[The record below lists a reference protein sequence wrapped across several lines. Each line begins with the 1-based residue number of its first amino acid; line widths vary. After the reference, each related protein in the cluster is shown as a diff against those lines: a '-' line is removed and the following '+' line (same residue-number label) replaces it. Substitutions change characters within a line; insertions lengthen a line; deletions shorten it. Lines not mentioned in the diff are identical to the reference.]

1 MCYIL
6 HCYKKQN
13 FTIRQA
19 MRKIVIIG
27 SGFGGLSAAIRLQAR
42 GFQVTIL
49 EKNAR
54 VGGHA
59 YQLQKDGYTF
69 DMGPSLITAP
79 DILRSV
85 FACAGRRMED
95 YLDLIP
101 LDPYY
106 RIYFYDGTFLDYTGD
121 AERMKAE
128 MAKFNPDDAAN
139 YDKFMAHTRKIYD
152 AVITDG
158 LGSTPFM
165 NLKTM
170 FAFIPRALR
179 LHALFPAYTFV
190 KQYFSDPRHRF
201 CFSFHPL
208 FIGGNPFRSP
218 SVYLMIPYLEKAGG
232 VWFTAG
238 GMYSVVQAFEKLF
251 LELGGTI
258 ETNAEVREIL
268 VSEGRATGV
277 RTAENVYRADA
288 VISNADIVHTYRE
301 LIAPQHRRRWSDKRI
316 DRLDYSMS
324 AFLLYI
330 GVRKQYPQLLHHT
343 LILSPRY
350 RELVADIFDRKVLP
364 DDFSMYL
371 HVPSRTDPSM
381 APPGCESM
389 YVLIPVANLLSGTD
403 WEHAKHEYARKVLE
417 FLEKE
422 FGLEGL
428 QEHIDVLELFTPN
441 DFRKERNSW
450 LGSAWGVE
458 PHLLQTAYFRPH
470 NRSEDIDRLYF
481 VGAGTHPGA
490 GVPGVL
496 LTAEATEQVILND
509 FADSFSINGVEEI
522 V

>member
-1 MCYIL
+1 
-6 HCYKKQN
+6 
-13 FTIRQA
+13 

-27 SGFGGLSAAIRLQAR
+27 SGFGGLSAAIRLQSR
-42 GFQVTIL
+42 GFQVTIV

-59 YQLQKDGYTF
+59 YQLQKQGYTF

-79 DILRSV
+79 DVLRSV
-85 FACAGRRMED
+85 FTCAGRRMED
-95 YLDLIP
+95 YLELIP

-106 RIYFYDGTFLDYTGD
+106 RIYFHDGTFLDYTGD

-128 MAKFNPDDAAN
+128 MAKFSPEDAIS
-139 YDKFMAHTRKIYD
+139 YDRFMNHTRKIYD

-158 LGSTPFM
+158 LGAMPFM
-165 NLKTM
+165 DVKTM
-170 FAFIPRALR
+170 VGFVPRALK
-179 LHALFPAYTFV
+179 LHALFPTHTFV
-190 KQYFSDPRHRF
+190 KRYFSDPRHQF

-208 FIGGNPFRSP
+208 FIGGNPFRAP

-232 VWFTAG
+232 VWFATG

-258 ETNAEVREIL
+258 KTNAEVEEIL
-268 VSEGRATGV
+268 VSNGRATGV
-277 RTAENVYRADA
+277 RTADTTYKADA
-288 VISNADIVHTYRE
+288 VVSNADIVHTYRE
-301 LIAPQHRRRWSDKRI
+301 LVAPQHRRRWSDRRI
-316 DRLDYSMS
+316 DRLGYSMS

-350 RELVADIFDRKVLP
+350 RELVADIFDRKILP

-371 HVPSRTDPSM
+371 HVPTRTDPSM

-389 YVLIPVANLLSGTD
+389 YVLIPVANLSSGIN
-403 WEHAKHEYARKVLE
+403 WEQTKHGYARKILA
-417 FLEKE
+417 FLEE
-422 FGLEGL
+422 DFGLEGL
-428 QEHIDVLELFTPN
+428 QENIEVLEFFTPE
-441 DFRKERNSW
+441 DFREQRNSW

-496 LTAEATEQVILND
+496 LTAEATEKVILND
-509 FADSFSINGVEEI
+509 FAGNFSTSTTKETV
-522 V
+522 